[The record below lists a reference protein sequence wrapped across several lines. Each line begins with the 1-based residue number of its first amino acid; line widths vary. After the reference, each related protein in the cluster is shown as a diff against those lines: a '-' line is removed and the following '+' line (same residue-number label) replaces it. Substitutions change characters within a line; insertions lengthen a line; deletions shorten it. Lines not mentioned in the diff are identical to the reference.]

1 MPRELSQRTR
11 LLVIDPKPFKL
22 QAKTLGVSGMV
33 EFLKGRSDIP
43 RFLLGA
49 DLLIHPAYNENT
61 GTVLLEALVAG
72 LPVLVTDVCGYAH
85 YITDA
90 NCGRVVPSPF
100 EQQALD
106 QMLAQML
113 ADDAQRSAWS
123 RNALAFAETADLYS
137 MPQKAADVILGKAH
151 ERRVSPAGAVIGGS
165 MRLMLTE
172 PFESL
177 WQGKDPFEEVERL
190 QGRSTGNWKVAAR
203 CVPRLPGA
211 VTLSRSIA
219 ASAGARSSRTCSRP
233 RHPCLVLV
241 RNGERSSGCTK
252 WVCRP

>member
-1 MPRELSQRTR
+1 
-11 LLVIDPKPFKL
+11 
-22 QAKTLGVSGMV
+22 MV

-137 MPQKAADVILGKAH
+137 MPQKAADVILG
-151 ERRVSPAGAVIGGS
+151 GS
-165 MRLMLTE
+165 
-172 PFESL
+172 
-177 WQGKDPFEEVERL
+177 
-190 QGRSTGNWKVAAR
+190 A
-203 CVPRLPGA
+203 
-211 VTLSRSIA
+211 
-219 ASAGARSSRTCSRP
+219 
-233 RHPCLVLV
+233 
-241 RNGERSSGCTK
+241 
-252 WVCRP
+252 